1 MRVIAQPAPK
11 PQPQRRLSVGSTGPA
26 VLKLEQEL
34 KERGLLKGA
43 IDSNFDKATRQAVK
57 RFERSN
63 GWKANGVVGGR
74 IWKKLEL
81 SGEAHEGTT
90 ANVTRGKTKFSTVNI
105 NVKSNPPMSQDKV
118 LHDVKRAAAAG
129 DIIGW
134 NEISTVKGPNGDRY
148 FDAIKSLG
156 KDWGHYMPKHGNYR
170 IPNPI
175 SWKKK
180 EWDLVDSGFRR
191 THKNGASAGHTN
203 VSPARYV
210 TWVKLKN
217 KKTGDTIIRMN
228 THLISGAWNSKNN
241 KAKEWRKDMWAV
253 HMRKMG
259 NMVSKFERSGLP
271 VIIGGDFNRDSYKL
285 FGNRVKYDNDL
296 HVGTHG
302 ASTLDYVMHTRN
314 KDLKRTGGTIQRG
327 YASDHDAVK
336 VNYQLG

>member
-63 GWKANGVVGGR
+63 GWKANGIVGGR

-241 KAKEWRKDMWAV
+241 KAKEWRKDMGRPHAQDGQHGLEVRALGAAGHHRRRLQPRQLQAV
-253 HMRKMG
+253 RQPREVRQRPPRRHARR
-259 NMVSKFERSGLP
+259 EHARL
-271 VIIGGDFNRDSYKL
+271 RDAHPEQRPQAHRRHHSARL
-285 FGNRVKYDNDL
+285 RV
-296 HVGTHG
+296 
-302 ASTLDYVMHTRN
+302 
-314 KDLKRTGGTIQRG
+314 
-327 YASDHDAVK
+327 
-336 VNYQLG
+336 